1 MAFVSCAMS
10 ISYATAEKRYGR
22 KGVGSFWHE
31 LADMVREHMMKS
43 EQARIAA
50 LAGRRPEQS
59 TEERLVE
66 GIRHMQMACVARQIA
81 NWRLA

>member
-43 EQARIAA
+43 E
-50 LAGRRPEQS
+50 
-59 TEERLVE
+59 
-66 GIRHMQMACVARQIA
+66 
-81 NWRLA
+81 